1 MNVPWHIGA
10 CVCLIL
16 GGMGE
21 VFAATGADVDKGFEQ
36 RRQRLLQV
44 AAAESERNLFTVTA
58 KLMTG
63 TEPGVAAAQLDSLT
77 TDRSIG
83 GMFYAYGMMGVYLHT
98 RHLLPD
104 SLQQKIRAAFRSR
117 TMYRGD
123 TENHWVMYYTGMYL
137 AAQTW
142 PDEDGTQWFNGKSSR
157 DNFVEAKE
165 WLLHWMEITSTVGQG
180 EFDSPTYMAVFI
192 CPMLVLHD
200 FAADSRMK
208 TRARMMLDLLLADF
222 AAEHLEGSYGGAHSR
237 DYPEDIIN
245 PLAAPSTMWSWLYF
259 GKPEIEVWNHTRY
272 RPRHRGS
279 WETVLGA
286 LSSYR
291 LPPVI
296 YRMATDRHV
305 PYVHRERKRVRN
317 IIRFQKEQNPRVD
330 KYTYMTSDYV
340 LGSIQGGILQPI
352 QQHTWDVTF
361 VSDVP
366 NNTLFTLH
374 PYVSGRELAM
384 FFPEE
389 QKFLAGEVDRY
400 HKVYTNPD
408 KWNSSSPYERTF
420 QHRNNLIVLYS
431 IPPGERQA
439 HIDGFFP
446 KNLDER
452 LVDTSGWI
460 FCRKGRSYIGFF
472 PLKPYEWI
480 EEEVNW
486 RWRSSSLING
496 VVVEVASYDEAGSF
510 GDFCAGLRTRKM
522 SCTPT
527 DSSLNVRFVARD
539 GKRMEFATGGTLPLL
554 DGAPVVPSRQ
564 LLFDGPWIQAKSGTG
579 VITLTDGIRN
589 RILNFRDV
597 TITDR

>member
-1 MNVPWHIGA
+1 MSVPWYIGA
-10 CVCLIL
+10 CVCFIL
-16 GGMGE
+16 AGLGDA
-21 VFAATGADVDKGFEQ
+21 FAEPGTDGDKGFEQ

-44 AAAESERNLFTVTA
+44 AAAEPERNLFTITA

-63 TEPGVAAAQLDSLT
+63 AEPRVAAAQLDSLT
-77 TDRSIG
+77 TDRAIG

-104 SLQQKIRAAFRSR
+104 SLQRKIRDAFRTR

-142 PDEDGTQWFNGKSSR
+142 PGEDGTRWFNGKSSR
-157 DNFVEAKE
+157 ENFVEAKE

-200 FAADSRMK
+200 FAVDPRMK
-208 TRARMMLDLLLADF
+208 TRATMMLDLLLADF

-259 GKPEIEVWNHTRY
+259 GKPEFELWSHTRY

-291 LPPVI
+291 LPPI
-296 YRMATDRHV
+296 ISRMATDRHT

-317 IIRFQKEQNPRVD
+317 IIRFQEEQNPRVD
-330 KYTYMTSDYV
+330 KYTYMTRDYV

-420 QHRNNLIVLYS
+420 QHRNDLIVLYS
-431 IPPGERQA
+431 IAPGERQA

-460 FCRKGRSYIGFF
+460 FCRKGNTYIGFF

-486 RWRSSSLING
+486 RWRSASLING
-496 VVVEVASYDEAGSF
+496 VVVEVASQDEAGSF

-527 DSSLNVRFVARD
+527 DSSMSVRFVARD
-539 GKRMEFATGGTLPLL
+539 GKRMEFSTGKHPLL
-554 DGAPVVPSRQ
+554 DGTPVVPSRQ

-579 VITLTDGIRN
+579 IITLTDGTRS